1 MPKEAA
7 GAYLRHL
14 REARRLGRPSVAN
27 MILTSENQI
36 KRIENGEVDSRG
48 SLLLAFCHAVNGNAA
63 DLEHLMSNLQTTP
76 VEGRKLA
83 QEWLDAQTRPLSD
96 EERLAM
102 KSKLV
107 DWLQDSPDLREMSQ
121 EDATRKKLV
130 IAGLRRLLQ
139 RSLGTSE

>member
-63 DLEHLMSNLQTTP
+63 DLEHLMHNLQTTP
-76 VEGRKLA
+76 VDGRRIA
-83 QEWLDAQTRPLSD
+83 QEWLDAQTRPITE

-102 KSKLV
+102 KTKVL

-121 EDATRKKLV
+121 EDANRRKLV

-139 RSLGTSE
+139 RAPGTSE